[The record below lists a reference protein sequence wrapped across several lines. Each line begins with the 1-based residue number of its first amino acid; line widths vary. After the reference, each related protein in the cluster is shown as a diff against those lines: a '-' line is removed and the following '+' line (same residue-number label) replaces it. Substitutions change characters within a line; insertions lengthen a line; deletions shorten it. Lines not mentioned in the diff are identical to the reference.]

1 MSSGPYARRGDR
13 ATRRFEDVAEESE
26 EVIGLGVESERVQR
40 AQREGGVANPGVAV
54 VPVSRSTEILGQ

>member
-1 MSSGPYARRGDR
+1 VNRTVDGIEDLQMSSGPYARRGDR

-40 AQREGGVANPGVAV
+40 AQREGGVANPV
-54 VPVSRSTEILGQ
+54 